1 MEKKTLRD
9 QVLEHI
15 HRSLAAKNGVDHADW
30 ILREMSIRLEMLTA
44 EDSSASVETGTS
56 AGTGAEKATG
66 GAEAGTI
73 EEAEACLGTG
83 TIAEADPDVEAK
95 MIEENKRFAAQL
107 NDIVYPFIAF
117 TQVMEDLQTDAVVE
131 TLDIWNTLPWTVIDR
146 ARRG

>member
-30 ILREMSIRLEMLTA
+30 ILREMSIRLEMLTT
-44 EDSSASVETGTS
+44 EDSSASAETGTS
-56 AGTGAEKATG
+56 VGTEAEKATG

-73 EEAEACLGTG
+73 EEAEACLGT
-83 TIAEADPDVEAK
+83 DPDVEAK
-95 MIEENKRFAAQL
+95 MTEENRKFAAQL